1 MEALLKA
8 AEAGRSCRLPWE
20 AGLAVRLR
28 LAWGRNDCRRREGEG
43 EGVKK
48 EKWRKVEADV
58 VVVVVVG
65 SVGSGGEHQEEG
77 DVAPW
82 MREAAVVRRVK

>member
-1 MEALLKA
+1 M
-8 AEAGRSCRLPWE
+8 
-20 AGLAVRLR
+20 RLR
-28 LAWGRNDCRRREGEG
+28 LAWGRNDCRRREDEG

-58 VVVVVVG
+58 VVVVVG
-65 SVGSGGEHQEEG
+65 SVGSGG
-77 DVAPW
+77 PW